1 MMLNSPLCVC
11 VQVLQEIIDSGVK
24 IYTFPDTEG
33 DEEEA
38 AANKKLRVSSIMI
51 S

>member
-1 MMLNSPLCVC
+1 MC
-11 VQVLQEIIDSGVK
+11 VQVLQEIIENGVK

-38 AANKKLRVSSIMI
+38 AANKKLRVSQQFNSITLTL
-51 S
+51 